1 MNTRA
6 VCKRC
11 LKAQSACICSAIQ
24 LIDNQHFVHILQDP
38 GEEKNAIGTARILR
52 LSLKRSKIS
61 VGTLFD
67 ACLFDCQNSYLVFPD
82 ASAVPA
88 EQIVNMKEINDSSVF
103 ILLDGSW
110 KKAYKLLMSNIFLQN
125 LPKISINID
134 KQSEYRIRKSPRAN
148 GLSTVEAGYYLLSQL
163 EKDTEKFVPLLTSF
177 NKMIDY
183 QIASMPAAIYKKH
196 YLDKK
201 LKSGKSLK

>member
-1 MNTRA
+1 MSKRA

-11 LKAQSACICSAIQ
+11 LKAQSACICSAIR

-38 GEEKNAIGTARILR
+38 GEEKNAIGTARILG

-61 VGTLFD
+61 VGVLFD
-67 ACLFDCQNSYLVFPD
+67 ARLFDCQNSYLVFPD
-82 ASAVPA
+82 SSAVPA
-88 EQIVNMKEINDSSVF
+88 EQLVNLKEIDNSSVF

-110 KKAYKLLMSNIFLQN
+110 KKAYKLLMSNVFLQN

-134 KQSEYRIRKSPRAN
+134 KKSEYRIRKSPRAD

-163 EKDTEKFVPLLTSF
+163 EKDQEKFIPLLKSF
-177 NKMIDY
+177 NRMIDY

-196 YLDKK
+196 YLDKTAESEEI
-201 LKSGKSLK
+201 LK

>member
-1 MNTRA
+1 MSKRA

-11 LKAQSACICSAIQ
+11 LKAQSACICSAIS
-24 LIDNQHFVHILQDP
+24 LIDNQHFVHVLQDP
-38 GEEKNAIGTARILR
+38 GEEKNAIGTARILG

-67 ACLFDCQNSYLVFPD
+67 AGLFDLQNSYLVFPD
-82 ASAVPA
+82 PSAVSA
-88 EQIVNMKEINDSSVF
+88 EQLVNTKQLDDSSVF

-110 KKAYKLLMSNIFLQN
+110 KKAYKLLMSNPFLQN

-134 KQSEYRIRKSPRAN
+134 KQSEYRIRKSPRAD

-163 EKDTEKFVPLLTSF
+163 ENNKEKFVPLLTCF

-183 QIASMPAAIYKKH
+183 QISSMPADIYKKH

-201 LKSGKSLK
+201 N

>member
-1 MNTRA
+1 MSKRV

-11 LKAQSACICSAIQ
+11 LKAQSACICSAIG
-24 LIDNQHFVHILQDP
+24 LIDNQHFVHVLQDP
-38 GEEKNAIGTARILR
+38 GEEKNAIGTARILG

-67 ACLFDCQNSYLVFPD
+67 AGLFDLQNSYLVFPD
-82 ASAVPA
+82 PSAVSA
-88 EQIVNMKEINDSSVF
+88 QQLVNTKQLNDSSVF

-110 KKAYKLLMSNIFLQN
+110 KKAYKLLMSNPFLQN

-134 KQSEYRIRKSPRAN
+134 KQSEYRIRKSPRAD

-163 EKDTEKFVPLLTSF
+163 ENNKEKFVPLLTCF

-183 QIASMPAAIYKKH
+183 QISSMPTDIYKKH

-201 LKSGKSLK
+201 TKP

>member
-1 MNTRA
+1 MSKRA

-24 LIDNQHFVHILQDP
+24 LIDNQHFVHVLQDP
-38 GEEKNAIGTARILR
+38 SEEKNAIGTARILG

-61 VGTLFD
+61 VGTVFDAGLFD
-67 ACLFDCQNSYLVFPD
+67 LQNSYLVFPD
-82 ASAVPA
+82 SSAVPA
-88 EQIVNMKEINDSSVF
+88 EQLLNTKEPNNSSVF

-110 KKAYKLLMSNIFLQN
+110 KKAYKLLMSNAFLQK

-134 KQSEYRIRKSPRAN
+134 KKSEYRIRKSPRAN

-163 EKDTEKFVPLLTSF
+163 ENNQEKFFPLLKSF

-183 QIASMPAAIYKKH
+183 QISSMPVSIYKKH

-201 LKSGKSLK
+201 TSLK

>member
-1 MNTRA
+1 MSKRA

-38 GEEKNAIGTARILR
+38 GEEKNAIGTARILV

-61 VGTLFD
+61 VGALFD
-67 ACLFDCQNSYLVFPD
+67 AGLFDLQNSYLVFPD

-88 EQIVNMKEINDSSVF
+88 EQFVNMQEINNSSVF

-110 KKAYKLLMSNIFLQN
+110 KKAYKLLMSNVFLQN

-134 KQSEYRIRKSPRAN
+134 KKSEYRIRKSPRAD

-163 EKDTEKFVPLLTSF
+163 EQNQEKFVPLLNSF

-196 YLDKK
+196 YLDKN
-201 LKSGKSLK
+201 KS

>member
-1 MNTRA
+1 MSKRV

-24 LIDNQHFVHILQDP
+24 LINNQHFVHVLQDP
-38 GEEKNAIGTARILR
+38 SEEKNAIGTARILG
-52 LSLKRSKIS
+52 LSLKQSKIS

-67 ACLFDCQNSYLVFPD
+67 PDLFDLQNSYLVFPD
-82 ASAVPA
+82 STAVPA
-88 EQIVNMKEINDSSVF
+88 EQLVNTKQLNDSSVF

-110 KKAYKLLMSNIFLQN
+110 KKAYKLLMSNPFLQN
-125 LPKISINID
+125 LPKISINIE
-134 KQSEYRIRKSPRAN
+134 KESEYRIRKSPRAD

-163 EKDTEKFVPLLTSF
+163 ENNKEKFVPLLTCF

-183 QIASMPAAIYKKH
+183 QISSMPADIYKKH

-201 LKSGKSLK
+201 TSKLKDNS

>member
-1 MNTRA
+1 MSKRA
-6 VCKRC
+6 VCIRC

-24 LIDNQHFVHILQDP
+24 LIDNQHFVHVLQDP
-38 GEEKNAIGTARILR
+38 SEEKNAIGTARILG

-61 VGTLFD
+61 VGALFD
-67 ACLFDCQNSYLVFPD
+67 ANLFDLQNCYLVFPD
-82 ASAVPA
+82 SSAVPA
-88 EQIVNMKEINDSSVF
+88 EQLVNNNELNDSSVF

-110 KKAYKLLMSNIFLQN
+110 KKAYKLLMSNVFLQN

-134 KQSEYRIRKSPRAN
+134 KKSEYRIRKSPRAD

-163 EKDTEKFVPLLTSF
+163 EKDQEKFVPLLTSF

-183 QIASMPAAIYKKH
+183 QISSMPASIYKKH

-201 LKSGKSLK
+201 TKS